1 MSSGSLDTFS
11 TGRGAAATAWLR
23 SILLIASLSCAAIL
37 AVGATY
43 LGLQYLGG
51 NFHTVVAG
59 ELYRSGQPTPGRLR
73 HYVQETGIRTVINL
87 RGRNAGTA
95 WYDAEIAESAR
106 LGVTHIDFA
115 MSASRQL
122 TGLQADALVQ
132 LLRNAEK
139 PILIHCEGGADRS
152 GLAAALYLA
161 AISKTSEAQ
170 AEDQMSLRFGHFSLP
185 FLRSYAMDDTFENL
199 EASLGYSKS

>member
-1 MSSGSLDTFS
+1 MSNGSAYEIPLGRRAMS
-11 TGRGAAATAWLR
+11 TARLR
-23 SILLIASLSCAAIL
+23 SALLTAVLTCVALL
-37 AVGATY
+37 AVGTTY

-73 HYVQETGIRTVINL
+73 HYVREAGIRTVINL

-106 LGVTHIDFA
+106 LGVTHVDFA

-122 TGLQADALVQ
+122 SGLQADALVQ

-161 AISKTSEAQ
+161 AITKVSEAQ
-170 AEDQMSLRFGHFSLP
+170 AESQMSLRFGHFSLP

>member
-1 MSSGSLDTFS
+1 MRSGSAYRS
-11 TGRGAAATAWLR
+11 PVGRGIAAVAQLKG
-23 SILLIASLSCAAIL
+23 ILLAASLGCAAIPIT
-37 AVGATY
+37 GAIY
-43 LGLQYLGG
+43 LSLQYLGG
-51 NFHTVVAG
+51 NFHTVIAG

-73 HYVQETGIRTVINL
+73 HYVQEAGIRTVVNL

-95 WYDAEIAESAR
+95 WYDAEIAQSAR
-106 LGVTHIDFA
+106 LGITHVDFA

-122 TGLQADALVQ
+122 SGAEADALVQ
-132 LLRNAEK
+132 TLRKAEK

-161 AISKTSEAQ
+161 AIKKASETQ

-185 FLRSYAMDDTFENL
+185 FLRSYAMDDTFESL

>member
-1 MSSGSLDTFS
+1 MSSGSAYKS
-11 TGRGAAATAWLR
+11 SAGRGTTTAAWLKGVF
-23 SILLIASLSCAAIL
+23 LVASLGCAAMV

-73 HYVQETGIRTVINL
+73 HYVREAGIRTVINL

-106 LGVTHIDFA
+106 LGITHVDFA

-132 LLRNAEK
+132 VLRNAEK

-161 AISKTSEAQ
+161 AISKASEAQ
-170 AEDQMSLRFGHFSLP
+170 AESQMSLRFGHFSLP

-199 EASLGYSKS
+199 EASLGYPKS

>member
-1 MSSGSLDTFS
+1 MSSGSAYKFP
-11 TGRGAAATAWLR
+11 TGRSAGTAAWLR
-23 SILLIASLSCAAIL
+23 GVLLAAGLGCAAVL
-37 AVGATY
+37 AAGATY

-73 HYVQETGIRTVINL
+73 HYVHEAGIRTVINL
-87 RGRNAGTA
+87 RGRNTGAA
-95 WYDAEIAESAR
+95 WYDAEIAEAAR
-106 LGVTHIDFA
+106 LGVTHVDFA
-115 MSASRQL
+115 MSASREL
-122 TGLQADALVQ
+122 SGLQADALVQ

-170 AEDQMSLRFGHFSLP
+170 AESQMSLRFGHFSLP

-199 EASLGYSKS
+199 EASLGYTKS

>member
-1 MSSGSLDTFS
+1 MRSGSVYKSLA
-11 TGRGAAATAWLR
+11 GRGMAAAARLR
-23 SILLIASLSCAAIL
+23 GILLAVSLSGAAIL
-37 AVGATY
+37 AAGATY

-73 HYVQETGIRTVINL
+73 HYVHEAGIRTVINL
-87 RGRNAGTA
+87 RGRNSGTA

-106 LGVTHIDFA
+106 LGVTHVDFA
-115 MSASRQL
+115 MSASREL
-122 TGLQADALVQ
+122 NGLQADALVQ
-132 LLRNAEK
+132 VLRNAEK

-161 AISKTSEAQ
+161 AISKASEAQ
-170 AEDQMSLRFGHFSLP
+170 AESQMSLRFGHFSLP

-199 EASLGYSKS
+199 EASLGYTKS